1 MKIIIKLPKH
11 QKIHDVQN
19 PPISYTVEKFN
30 LFYKNELVLENA
42 GRLAIAKYIA
52 KNTRMGSDNSTK
64 LAVELTK
71 RNEEILGWHVELSKV
86 KSVFMEYGSPEYKK
100 AQESW
105 EKTHSEVMK
114 KRNEENAACKAKEN
128 EISLAKEFE
137 KAEKQL
143 KKQRQLFTLIES
155 HDTGLDY
162 KNILQYETEE
172 DFRKMQ
178 PWYILSEDYQIIDL
192 VRCKDDIRS
201 WVAKKENLN
210 NAPSRQTIFKYIKK
224 NEKYL
229 GKYFFKKVEEY

>member
-1 MKIIIKLPKH
+1 MINRPVH
-11 QKIHDVQN
+11 RKIHDVQN
-19 PPISYTVEKFN
+19 PPVSYTVELFN
-30 LFYKNELVLENA
+30 LFYNNELVLENA
-42 GRLAIAKYIA
+42 GRLAMTEYIV
-52 KNTRMGSDNSTK
+52 KNTRMKSDESRM
-64 LAVELTK
+64 LAIALTRK
-71 RNEEILGWHVELSKV
+71 NEEILGLRAELAKV
-86 KSVFMEYGSPEYKK
+86 KSIFMEYGSSEYKQ

-105 EKTHSEVMK
+105 EKTHSEAME

-143 KKQRQLFTLIES
+143 KKQRQIFTIIES
-155 HDTGLDY
+155 HNTGLDY

-178 PWYILSEDYQIIDL
+178 PWYILNEDFKIIDL
-192 VRCKDDIRS
+192 VKCKDDIRY
-201 WVAKKENLN
+201 WVAKKENVY
-210 NAPSRQTIFKYIKK
+210 APSRQTIFKYIKK